1 MVRSLT
7 RLAEK
12 TLTITETP
20 TISLVQDEK
29 CMNIADHAK
38 NSPFQNC
45 QKQLHSLGTCDTV
58 YTQIALFLSLIF
70 LKLKQ

>member
-1 MVRSLT
+1 MVRSLS

-12 TLTITETP
+12 TLTITDS

-45 QKQLHSLGTCDTV
+45 QKQLQGFGTGDTV
-58 YTQIALFLSLIF
+58 YTQIALF
-70 LKLKQ
+70 